1 VSGEAQQ
8 PVQTRLE
15 AVVHGRV
22 QGVGFR
28 VFVARRAAALDLG
41 GWVRNEA
48 RGSVRVVA
56 EGDEAALRT
65 LLSDLRTGPPGARV
79 DHVDDDWGRSEAAAV
94 RHFEIRSGW
103 HAGD

>member
-1 VSGEAQQ
+1 MTGAVGPGSEA
-8 PVQTRLE
+8 RLE

-28 VFVARRAAALDLG
+28 VFVARRAAELDVG

-56 EGDEAALRT
+56 EGAESALRT
-65 LLSDLRTGPPGARV
+65 LLADLRYGPSGARV
-79 DHVDDDWGRSEAAAV
+79 DLVEEDWRPSDGAFAG
-94 RHFEIRSGW
+94 FEIRSGW
-103 HAGD
+103 HDGD